1 MAVPKV
7 LDTYQQWEADGVLD
21 ERIKSIQD
29 MVARRIIQ
37 KDIAKAMR
45 VSEPTLI
52 KLKRN
57 HPRLNQA
64 FINGDDELKYK
75 LMDALFQRAIGMEY
89 EEIQTTIEE
98 TSAGTKKKLV
108 KSKKRALPDF
118 NAIKYLLIIKF
129 GRDFN
134 ERKEEIDIMLKRL
147 EKNEEMWTNESSDEE
162 VLGAVRIRKQS
173 EKQRS
178 GD

>member
-1 MAVPKV
+1 VPKV

-37 KDIAKAMR
+37 KDIAKAMNL
-45 VSEPTLI
+45 SENTLI
-52 KLKRN
+52 KLKRS

-75 LMDALFQRAIGMEY
+75 LMDALFQRAVGMEY
-89 EEIQTTIEE
+89 EEVQTIIEE
-98 TSAGTKKKLV
+98 TSSGTKKRLV
-108 KSKKRALPDF
+108 KTKKKALPDF

-129 GRDFN
+129 GREYN
-134 ERKEEIDIMLKRL
+134 ERKEEIDIMLKRI
-147 EKNEEMWTNESSDEE
+147 EKGEETWINEHSDEE
-162 VLGAVRIRKQS
+162 TLGVVNIRKQP
-173 EKQRS
+173 KK
-178 GD
+178 

>member
-1 MAVPKV
+1 MPKV

-37 KDIAKAMR
+37 KDIAKAMNL
-45 VSEPTLI
+45 SENTLI
-52 KLKRN
+52 KLKRS

-75 LMDALFQRAIGMEY
+75 LMDALFQRAVGMEY
-89 EEIQTTIEE
+89 EEVQTIIEE
-98 TSAGTKKKLV
+98 TSSGTKKRLV
-108 KSKKRALPDF
+108 KTKKKSLPDF

-129 GRDFN
+129 GREYN
-134 ERKEEIDIMLKRL
+134 ERKEEIDIMLKRI
-147 EKNEEMWTNESSDEE
+147 EKGEETWINEHSDEE
-162 VLGAVRIRKQS
+162 TLGVVNIRKQP
-173 EKQRS
+173 KK
-178 GD
+178 

>member
-1 MAVPKV
+1 MPKV

-37 KDIAKAMR
+37 KDIAKAMNL
-45 VSEPTLI
+45 SENTLI
-52 KLKRN
+52 KLKRA

-89 EEIQTTIEE
+89 EEVQTVIEE
-98 TSAGTKKKLV
+98 TSAGTKKRLV
-108 KSKKRALPDF
+108 KTKKRALPDF

-129 GRDFN
+129 GRQFN
-134 ERKEEIDIMLKRL
+134 ERREEIDILEKRL
-147 EKNEEMWTNESSDEE
+147 EKGEEIWTNEYRDEE
-162 VLGAVRIRKQS
+162 TTGVVSIRKQS
-173 EKQRS
+173 KK
-178 GD
+178 

>member
-1 MAVPKV
+1 MPKV

-37 KDIAKAMR
+37 KDIAKAMNL
-45 VSEPTLI
+45 SENTLI
-52 KLKRN
+52 KLKRA

-75 LMDALFQRAIGMEY
+75 LMDALFQRAVGMEY
-89 EEIQTTIEE
+89 EEIQTIIEE
-98 TSAGTKKKLV
+98 TPSGTKKKLV
-108 KSKKRALPDF
+108 KTKKKALPDF

-129 GRDFN
+129 GREYN
-134 ERKEEIDIMLKRL
+134 ERKEEIDIMLKRI
-147 EKNEEMWTNESSDEE
+147 EKGEETWINEHSDEE
-162 VLGAVRIRKQS
+162 TLGVVNIRKQP
-173 EKQRS
+173 KK
-178 GD
+178 

>member
-1 MAVPKV
+1 MPKV

-37 KDIAKAMR
+37 KDIAKAMNL
-45 VSEPTLI
+45 SENTLI
-52 KLKRN
+52 KLKRS

-75 LMDALFQRAIGMEY
+75 LMDALFQRAVGIEY
-89 EEIQTTIEE
+89 EEVQTIIEE
-98 TSAGTKKKLV
+98 TSSGTKKRLV
-108 KSKKRALPDF
+108 KTKKKALPDF

-129 GRDFN
+129 GREYN
-134 ERKEEIDIMLKRL
+134 ERKEEIDIMLKRI
-147 EKNEEMWTNESSDEE
+147 EKGEETWINEHSDEE
-162 VLGAVRIRKQS
+162 TLGVVNIRKQP
-173 EKQRS
+173 KK
-178 GD
+178 

>member
-1 MAVPKV
+1 VPKV

-37 KDIAKAMR
+37 KDIAKAMNL
-45 VSEPTLI
+45 SENTLI
-52 KLKRN
+52 KLKRS

-75 LMDALFQRAIGMEY
+75 LMDALFQRAVGIEY
-89 EEIQTTIEE
+89 EEVQTIIEE
-98 TSAGTKKKLV
+98 TSSGTKKRLV
-108 KSKKRALPDF
+108 KTKKKALPDF

-129 GRDFN
+129 GREYN
-134 ERKEEIDIMLKRL
+134 ERREEIDIMLKRI
-147 EKNEEMWTNESSDEE
+147 EKGEETWINEHSDEE
-162 VLGAVRIRKQS
+162 TLGVVNIRKQP
-173 EKQRS
+173 KK
-178 GD
+178 

>member
-1 MAVPKV
+1 VPKV

-37 KDIAKAMR
+37 KDIAKAMNL
-45 VSEPTLI
+45 SENTLI
-52 KLKRN
+52 KLKRS

-75 LMDALFQRAIGMEY
+75 LMDALFQRAVGMEY
-89 EEIQTTIEE
+89 EEIQTIIEE
-98 TSAGTKKKLV
+98 TPSGTKKKLV
-108 KSKKRALPDF
+108 KTKKKALPDF

-129 GRDFN
+129 GREYN
-134 ERKEEIDIMLKRL
+134 ERKEEIDIMLKRI
-147 EKNEEMWTNESSDEE
+147 EKGEETWINEHSDEE
-162 VLGAVRIRKQS
+162 TLGVVNIRKQP
-173 EKQRS
+173 KK
-178 GD
+178 

>member
-1 MAVPKV
+1 MPKV

-37 KDIAKAMR
+37 KDIAKAMN
-45 VSEPTLI
+45 VSENTLI
-52 KLKRN
+52 KLKRS

-75 LMDALFQRAIGMEY
+75 LMDALFQRAVGMEY
-89 EEIQTTIEE
+89 EEVQTIIEE
-98 TSAGTKKKLV
+98 TSSGTKKRLV
-108 KSKKRALPDF
+108 KTKKKALPDF

-129 GRDFN
+129 GREYN
-134 ERKEEIDIMLKRL
+134 ERKEEIDIMLKRI
-147 EKNEEMWTNESSDEE
+147 EKGEETWINEHSDEE
-162 VLGAVRIRKQS
+162 TLGVVNIRKQP
-173 EKQRS
+173 KK
-178 GD
+178 

>member
-1 MAVPKV
+1 MTVPKV

-37 KDIAKAMR
+37 KDIAKAMN
-45 VSEPTLI
+45 VSENTLI
-52 KLKRN
+52 KLKRA

-75 LMDALFQRAIGMEY
+75 LMDALFQRAVGMEY
-89 EEIQTTIEE
+89 EEVQTIIEE
-98 TSAGTKKKLV
+98 TSSGTKKRLV
-108 KSKKRALPDF
+108 KTKKRALPDF

-134 ERKEEIDIMLKRL
+134 ERKEEIDIMLKRV
-147 EKNEEMWTNESSDEE
+147 EKGEEIWTNEYSDEE
-162 VLGAVRIRKQS
+162 TLGVVRIRKQS
-173 EKQRS
+173 KK
-178 GD
+178 

>member
-1 MAVPKV
+1 MPKV

-37 KDIAKAMR
+37 KDIAKAMNL
-45 VSEPTLI
+45 SENTLI
-52 KLKRN
+52 KLKRT

-75 LMDALFQRAIGMEY
+75 LMDALFQRAVGMEY
-89 EEIQTTIEE
+89 EEVQTIIEE
-98 TSAGTKKKLV
+98 TSSGTKKRLV
-108 KSKKRALPDF
+108 KTKKKALPDF

-129 GRDFN
+129 GREYN
-134 ERKEEIDIMLKRL
+134 ERKEEIDIMLKRI
-147 EKNEEMWTNESSDEE
+147 EKGEETWINEHSDEE
-162 VLGAVRIRKQS
+162 TLGVVNIRKQP
-173 EKQRS
+173 KK
-178 GD
+178 

>member
-1 MAVPKV
+1 VPKV

-37 KDIAKAMR
+37 KDIAKAMNL
-45 VSEPTLI
+45 SENTLI
-52 KLKRN
+52 KLKRS

-75 LMDALFQRAIGMEY
+75 PMDALFQRAVGMEY
-89 EEIQTTIEE
+89 EEVQTIIEE
-98 TSAGTKKKLV
+98 TSSGTKKRLV
-108 KSKKRALPDF
+108 KTKKKALPDF

-129 GRDFN
+129 GREYN
-134 ERKEEIDIMLKRL
+134 ERKEEIDIMLKRI
-147 EKNEEMWTNESSDEE
+147 EKGEETWINEHSDEE
-162 VLGAVRIRKQS
+162 TLGVVNIRKQP
-173 EKQRS
+173 KK
-178 GD
+178 

>member
-1 MAVPKV
+1 MPKV

-37 KDIAKAMR
+37 KDIAKAMNL
-45 VSEPTLI
+45 SENTLI
-52 KLKRN
+52 KLKRS

-75 LMDALFQRAIGMEY
+75 LMDALFQRAVGMEY
-89 EEIQTTIEE
+89 EEVQTIIEE
-98 TSAGTKKKLV
+98 TSSGTKKRLV
-108 KSKKRALPDF
+108 KTKKKALPDF

-129 GRDFN
+129 GREYN
-134 ERKEEIDIMLKRL
+134 ERKEEIDIMLKRI
-147 EKNEEMWTNESSDEE
+147 EKGEETWINEHSDEE
-162 VLGAVRIRKQS
+162 TLG
-173 EKQRS
+173 
-178 GD
+178 